1 MSTDLN
7 IQDINGN
14 TPLHVAVDQDSYDAI
29 KFLLESGVNT
39 RILNNKKQAVLH
51 LATELN
57 KVPILLI
64 LLQYKDMIDIL
75 QGGEHGRTALHI
87 AAIYDFDECARILV
101 KDFGA
106 SLKRACSNGYY
117 PIHDAAKNA
126 SSKTMEVFLQFG
138 ESIGCSREEMIS
150 LFDAEGNLPLHSA
163 VHGGDFK
170 AVELCLKS
178 GAKIST
184 QQFDLS
190 TPVHL
195 ACSQGALD
203 IVRLMFNLQPSEKL
217 VCLNSTDA
225 QKMTPLHCAA
235 MFDRCDVVQYLIDE
249 GADLNVLDKEK
260 RSPLLLAA
268 SRGGW
273 KTVLTLVRNKANILL
288 KDINRRNI
296 LHLLVLN
303 GGGHIKEFAEEV
315 AAVFLGE
322 GEASQGIQNLLNEKD
337 KTGCSPLHYASREGH
352 IISLENLINL
362 GACINLK
369 NNSNESP
376 LHLAARYGRYNTVKK
391 LLSSERGS
399 FIINE
404 SDGEGLTPLHIASK
418 EGHLRV
424 VQLLLNRG
432 SLLHRDHNGRNP
444 LHLAAMSGYTNTMV
458 HLNSVHS
465 HLLDQVDKDGNTAL
479 HLATMENKPKAI
491 CLLLSL
497 NCKLLYNCMDLSAI
511 DYAIYYKFP
520 EAALAMVTHNTR
532 GTEIMSLRSDKHPCV
547 TLALVAS
554 MPRVFESVQDKS
566 ITKANCKKD
575 SKSFYIKYNFSCL
588 QCLRIY
594 PEINEKTGD
603 ATAISKPIPLPA
615 LNAMVGHDR
624 VELLAHPLSQKYLEM
639 KWNAYGKYFHLAHLL
654 FYSVFLIFIT
664 LYSYELMQLWRESEQ
679 KKDPSPHH
687 HSPLLYICG
696 TAIST
701 YMLFSV
707 AVQSVQIYQQKW
719 HYLFDPTNIV
729 ALLLFF
735 SATIMIVP
743 LFTKGRYMTDYQ
755 ISFTS
760 LTVFLSW
767 LTLLLN
773 LQRFDQVGIYVVMF
787 LEILQTLIKVLIV
800 FSILIVAF
808 GLAFYILLSRG
819 DHLSFRTVPMSLL
832 RTFTMMLGEI
842 DFIGTYVQPYF
853 REDDPTGA
861 DFNRTGFGGF
871 ESNKHLPFP
880 VPAFVMLG
888 IFMIL
893 MPILL
898 MNLLI
903 GLAVGDIESV
913 RRNAQLKRL
922 AMQVLLH
929 TELERNLPKFLLE
942 KVDKMEIY
950 EYPNE
955 CKGKLGFLDL
965 VIRKWF
971 CNPFTEDAIDMVLES
986 NGNDVFTD
994 EIDKLKRKLNE
1005 IQIHLDH
1012 QFMFLR
1018 LIVHKMDI
1026 KTETDERDE
1035 GTSSNKELQFAPHLS
1050 KTFSPLVR
1058 HRFLTTKQTNKS
1070 KSSL

>member
-1 MSTDLN
+1 
-7 IQDINGN
+7 
-14 TPLHVAVDQDSYDAI
+14 
-29 KFLLESGVNT
+29 
-39 RILNNKKQAVLH
+39 
-51 LATELN
+51 
-57 KVPILLI
+57 
-64 LLQYKDMIDIL
+64 
-75 QGGEHGRTALHI
+75 
-87 AAIYDFDECARILV
+87 
-101 KDFGA
+101 
-106 SLKRACSNGYY
+106 
-117 PIHDAAKNA
+117 
-126 SSKTMEVFLQFG
+126 MEVFLQYG

-195 ACSQGALD
+195 ACSQGALE
-203 IVRLMFNLQPSEKL
+203 IVRLMFNLQPGEKL
-217 VCLNSTDA
+217 TCLNSTDA
-225 QKMTPLHCAA
+225 QKMTPMHCAA
-235 MFDRCDVVQYLIDE
+235 MFDRCDVIQYLIDE

-273 KTVLTLVRNKANILL
+273 KTVLTLVRNKANINLT
-288 KDINRRNI
+288 DMNRRNI

-303 GGGHIKEFAEEV
+303 GGHIKEFAEEMER
-315 AAVFLGE
+315 VFGN
-322 GEASQGIQNLLNEKD
+322 EADIIENLLNERD
-337 KTGCSPLHYASREGH
+337 KNGCSPLHYASREGH
-352 IISLENLINL
+352 IVSLENLINL

-376 LHLAARYGRYNTVKK
+376 LHLAARYGRFNTVKK

-404 SDGEGLTPLHIASK
+404 CDGEGLTPLHIASQQ
-418 EGHLRV
+418 GHTRV

-444 LHLAAMSGYTNTMV
+444 LHLAAMSGYTDTMIL
-458 HLNSVHS
+458 LNSVHS
-465 HLLDQVDKDGNTAL
+465 HLLDQVDKDGNTSL

-491 CLLLSL
+491 CLLLTL

-588 QCLRIY
+588 QCVRIY

-615 LNAMVGHDR
+615 LNAMVQHDR

-639 KWNAYGKYFHLAHLL
+639 KWNAYGKYFHMSHLL

-664 LYSYELMQLWRESEQ
+664 LYSYELMRLWRESVH
-679 KKDPSPHH
+679 KKESTAPHINSPI
-687 HSPLLYICG
+687 LYICG
-696 TAIST
+696 TAILT
-701 YMLFSV
+701 YILISIV
-707 AVQSVQIYQQKW
+707 VQSVQIYQQKW

-729 ALLLFF
+729 ATLLFF
-735 SATIMIVP
+735 SATVMIVP
-743 LFTKGRYMTDYQ
+743 LFSTGRYMTDCQ

-819 DHLSFRTVPMSLL
+819 DHLSFKTVPMSLL

-853 REDDPTGA
+853 REDVDDPIGNPTNSP
-861 DFNRTGFGGF
+861 DTNRTGNGF
-871 ESNKHLPFP
+871 AEVNKHVYLPFP
-880 VPAFVMLG
+880 VPAFIMLG

-922 AMQVLLH
+922 AMQVVLH
-929 TELERNLPKFLLE
+929 TELERNLPKFLVD

-955 CKGKLGFLDL
+955 CKGKLGFLDF

-971 CNPFTEDAIDMVLES
+971 CNPFTEDAIDMVLE
-986 NGNDVFTD
+986 NNKNDVFSE
-994 EIDKLKRKLNE
+994 EIDKLKQKLNNIE
-1005 IQIHLDH
+1005 THLDH

-1026 KTETDERDE
+1026 KTESDERDE
-1035 GTSSNKELQFAPHLS
+1035 GIPTVKQERQYAALTACR
-1050 KTFSPLVR
+1050 TFSPIVR
-1058 HRFLTTKQTNKS
+1058 QRLSATKTINKS

>member
-150 LFDAEGNLPLHSA
+150 LFAAEGNLPLHSA

-315 AAVFLGE
+315 AAVFLG
-322 GEASQGIQNLLNEKD
+322 
-337 KTGCSPLHYASREGH
+337 
-352 IISLENLINL
+352 ENLINL

-615 LNAMVGHDR
+615 LN
-624 VELLAHPLSQKYLEM
+624 
-639 KWNAYGKYFHLAHLL
+639 
-654 FYSVFLIFIT
+654 
-664 LYSYELMQLWRESEQ
+664 
-679 KKDPSPHH
+679 
-687 HSPLLYICG
+687 
-696 TAIST
+696 
-701 YMLFSV
+701 
-707 AVQSVQIYQQKW
+707 
-719 HYLFDPTNIV
+719 
-729 ALLLFF
+729 
-735 SATIMIVP
+735 
-743 LFTKGRYMTDYQ
+743 
-755 ISFTS
+755 
-760 LTVFLSW
+760 
-767 LTLLLN
+767 
-773 LQRFDQVGIYVVMF
+773 
-787 LEILQTLIKVLIV
+787 
-800 FSILIVAF
+800 
-808 GLAFYILLSRG
+808 
-819 DHLSFRTVPMSLL
+819 
-832 RTFTMMLGEI
+832 
-842 DFIGTYVQPYF
+842 
-853 REDDPTGA
+853 
-861 DFNRTGFGGF
+861 
-871 ESNKHLPFP
+871 
-880 VPAFVMLG
+880 
-888 IFMIL
+888 
-893 MPILL
+893 
-898 MNLLI
+898 
-903 GLAVGDIESV
+903 
-913 RRNAQLKRL
+913 
-922 AMQVLLH
+922 VLLH